1 MAVSSKIDHLGI
13 DRVSGRNHED
23 SDMTPRSGGNSAML
37 RRKTHAA
44 RVKNVLE
51 PMTFDSAL
59 GTQSQEK
66 LVEKQADAIIEAKK
80 TFQVESKERHNSL

>member
-1 MAVSSKIDHLGI
+1 
-13 DRVSGRNHED
+13 
-23 SDMTPRSGGNSAML
+23 MTPRSGSNSAMM

-59 GTQSQEK
+59 ATQSQEK

-80 TFQVESKERHNSL
+80 TF